1 MIGHS
6 AGAHLAALT
15 VLELSM
21 KHLSDGPTHDTSQ
34 THERRADSLQVSV
47 IKASTFSPSSDIL
60 RMHERHFNGDTG
72 SGEDCLCA
80 QLFTKMCIFSMFLD
94 LEGP

>member
-15 VLELSM
+15 ILELSM
-21 KHLSDGPTHDTSQ
+21 KHLSDEPAHDT
-34 THERRADSLQVSV
+34 TEKHERRVDSLQVSV
-47 IKASTFSPSSDIL
+47 IEASTFSTTSDVL

-72 SGEDCLCA
+72 SGRHCPSA
-80 QLFTKMCIFSMFLD
+80 FL
-94 LEGP
+94 PS